1 MEFLTDSN
9 NSKKASHNAPKL
21 ALIIDLFR
29 SFYRNCDY
37 RNFVVFE
44 ENNGSKSFCKAK
56 IKPKIRKFTTFA
68 LRRRSKGE
76 KEIKLEMKMKANVS

>member
-1 MEFLTDSN
+1 
-9 NSKKASHNAPKL
+9 
-21 ALIIDLFR
+21 
-29 SFYRNCDY
+29 
-37 RNFVVFE
+37 VVFE